1 MDIVINIEDLVRLAV
16 ASLLVVFIIILT
28 KYWKLAIESELAIA
42 TIRAFLQLM
51 VLALIL
57 DVIFDLKDVIWVVI
71 ILAGM
76 MLVASYTSARRS
88 LDIAGSFRTCTLSI
102 MISSTAIIGSMVA
115 LGVIPTEPEY
125 LIPMG
130 GMVIGN
136 SMNITS
142 LAVERLRGEVSNNR
156 MQIENMLALGA
167 TPYQAV
173 APLIRRSVRASL
185 IPTVDNMK
193 TLGLVWIP
201 GLMSGMIIGGM
212 APTTAAVFQ
221 LIIIFMILASN
232 SIASLISTHQL
243 SKRMFGAADQLIYRP

>member
-1 MDIVINIEDLVRLAV
+1 MDIIINIEDLVRLCV
-16 ASLLVVFIIILT
+16 ASLLVIFIIFLT
-28 KYWKLAIESELAIA
+28 RYWKLAMESELVVAA
-42 TIRAFLQLM
+42 IRAFLQLM
-51 VLALIL
+51 VLALVL
-57 DVIFDLKDVIWVVI
+57 DVIFDLREIIWTTL

-76 MLVASYTSARRS
+76 MLVASYTSARRAVDIPGS
-88 LDIAGSFRTCTLSI
+88 LSTCTFSI
-102 MISSTAIIGSMVA
+102 TISSVAIIGSMVA
-115 LGVIPTEPEY
+115 LGVIPTKPEY

-142 LAVERLRGEVSNNR
+142 LAVERLRGEVSNNLMR
-156 MQIENMLALGA
+156 IDNMLALGA
-167 TPYQAV
+167 APFQAI
-173 APLIRRSVRASL
+173 APLIKRSVRASL

-201 GLMSGMIIGGM
+201 GLMSGMIIGGV
-212 APTTAAVFQ
+212 APSTAAVFQ

-243 SKRMFGAADQLIYRP
+243 AKRMFGAADQLIYRS